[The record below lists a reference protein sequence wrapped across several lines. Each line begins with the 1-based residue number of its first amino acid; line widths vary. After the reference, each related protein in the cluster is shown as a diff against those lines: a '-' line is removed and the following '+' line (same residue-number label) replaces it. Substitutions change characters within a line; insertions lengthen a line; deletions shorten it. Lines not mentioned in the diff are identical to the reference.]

1 MIFIYVCSTIC
12 VVSYLLREAQTISL
26 EHAILGFLSG
36 GARSG
41 YDLKTRCFDV
51 EARAFWTADQAQI
64 YRTLERLSSA
74 KLLTATRRRQVGK
87 PDRKV
92 YQITTAGRDVF
103 SEWERVAASLPSP
116 RDAFLLQVYFAADL
130 TDPEITELLTTRRLA
145 HQERLEAL
153 RLEAVEASRD
163 KSVSARTAVLRQ
175 AAYAGA
181 TATERAA
188 IDWLDDM
195 LDAIS
200 AGLLPG
206 SEMSGTDG
214 QSPLFGLAP
223 A

>member
-1 MIFIYVCSTIC
+1 M
-12 VVSYLLREAQTISL
+12 SL
-26 EHAILGFLSG
+26 DAAILGFLG
-36 GARSG
+36 EQPRTG

-51 EARAFWTADQAQI
+51 EAKAFWTADQAQI
-64 YRTLERLSSA
+64 YRTLERLKTSRLVRS
-74 KLLTATRRRQVGK
+74 TQRRRAGK

-92 YQITTAGRDVF
+92 YELTHAGLEAF
-103 SEWERVAASLPSP
+103 AEWERAAAPLPSP

-130 TDPEITELLTTRRLA
+130 SDSEIADLLAQRRQA
-145 HQERLEAL
+145 HQQRLEWL

-163 KSVSARTAVLRQ
+163 RSVSARTSVLRQ

-200 AGLLPG
+200 SGLLPG

-214 QSPLFGLAP
+214 QSPLFGSAQ